1 MVVTKYLWFSF
12 VSAPVSCIQ
21 REVIRSLR
29 AKSVPAPICLT
40 SLPRPHLHW
49 LFSGSS
55 RQYINSNQSDI
66 RDLLHRQ
73 VGVQLIKISS
83 SLLLTWSFCKVCHCN
98 QEDWITYLVNWDIC
112 SLVSNK
118 LTQPWKKLLSLWYL
132 SSPSFEVFL
141 KGAVESEPFMQLSVW
156 FLGGLDLRSIFGTA
170 CTHYSPLL
178 RVFHLQHRK
187 LCVSSSLYKDTVL
200 FWSESTIN

>member
-83 SLLLTWSFCKVCHCN
+83 SLLLTWSFSKVCHCN

-141 KGAVESEPFMQLSVW
+141 KGAVPSW
-156 FLGGLDLRSIFGTA
+156 G
-170 CTHYSPLL
+170 
-178 RVFHLQHRK
+178 
-187 LCVSSSLYKDTVL
+187 SS
-200 FWSESTIN
+200 W